1 VVGGLSLEPERD
13 KLRSV
18 GGGLWC
24 CSLADGCDCGWY
36 QPQFYWVVW
45 QSRVLTTCG
54 ARMPATPLTAF
65 QSTPKNAS
73 EADKQLVAF
82 IKKAATTNTFCGTTQ
97 WSTLLTLE
105 DLAHRGLVQQVAFQW
120 LEPSGWSL
128 KLDKLDILN
137 TSEITTKE
145 IIRRV
150 TQYVQHA
157 RLMSALWWM
166 GASLCLAVV
175 VRWSAWESLG
185 CEEASPPLSLGS
197 IHEHSAK
204 R

>member
-1 VVGGLSLEPERD
+1 VLFASGWMRLWLVSTAILLGGVAIAGAYYVWGTD
-13 KLRSV
+13 ACYTFDSV
-18 GGGLWC
+18 
-24 CSLADGCDCGWY
+24 SVHAE
-36 QPQFYWVVW
+36 
-45 QSRVLTTCG
+45 
-54 ARMPATPLTAF
+54 
-65 QSTPKNAS
+65 NAS